1 MSISSKLLFNLI
13 FLFYFTWIYATLK
26 YDDEFLSNKLEED
39 NFWDNLLNNKPE
51 NKDFN
56 KYYNPAEQLQ
66 SLDDPWP
73 KGFFNKNITICAD
86 VKSPNIV
93 YKIDGGDITKC
104 KKGQK
109 AVAVGNYRN
118 GQNETGWGILEIE
131 TFADFSEEI
140 QSYAAGLA
148 EGLLTKNQ
156 IYLHY
161 LNTASQICNNAT
173 AGYCDQLHNYIKTN
187 LKWIRSKVNSLAKND
202 IYWRH
207 VELTFTQLTGINDG
221 YEDINLY
228 GDYYPRVEFKNNS
241 ILLIQM
247 SGDFFD
253 LEHVFKKN
261 PNLESEPSHCSG
273 FIKITEG
280 NEDLL
285 MSHVSMAG
293 YNTMNRIL
301 KLYKFA
307 FAALSS
313 ADDYTLTSAGLLS
326 IETTIAVFNE
336 PLYEKVKE
344 NKHLHCWLRSY
355 LANRL
360 SKTARDWVQLFGR
373 YNSGTYNNQWT
384 VLDYKLFKPKQELPQ
399 TDLIWIL
406 EQIPGLVVSRDVT
419 WFIKSYGYWPSYN
432 IPFLSKI
439 SELSGFSAKGQ
450 INNWWRWG
458 FTPRAKIFHRDHKK
472 VKDLKTLREL
482 MRYNNYQ
489 HDEYSR
495 CKCTPPYSAEASI
508 STRGDLNRPDGKWE
522 VPGMG
527 FRNHG
532 SIDYKGTNFELF
544 KQLRFEV
551 VGGPTYGG
559 PGNLPYFSWDT
570 TKINTTHFGQPINW
584 NFTEFATQWTTKIPK
599 NII

>member
-1 MSISSKLLFNLI
+1 ML
-13 FLFYFTWIYATLK
+13 
-26 YDDEFLSNKLEED
+26 
-39 NFWDNLLNNKPE
+39 
-51 NKDFN
+51 
-56 KYYNPAEQLQ
+56 
-66 SLDDPWP
+66 
-73 KGFFNKNITICAD
+73 
-86 VKSPNIV
+86 
-93 YKIDGGDITKC
+93 
-104 KKGQK
+104 
-109 AVAVGNYRN
+109 
-118 GQNETGWGILEIE
+118 
-131 TFADFSEEI
+131 
-140 QSYAAGLA
+140 AGLV
-148 EGLLTKNQ
+148 EGLLTKKQ
-156 IYLHY
+156 ISLHY
-161 LNTASQICNNAT
+161 LNTANNLCNNSSE
-173 AGYCDQLHNYIKTN
+173 GYCDNLFKYIKEN
-187 LKWIRSKVNSLAKND
+187 LKWIKSNVNLKAKTD
-202 IYWRH
+202 LYWHH
-207 VELTFTQLTGINDG
+207 VNLTFTQLTGINDG
-221 YEDINLY
+221 YEDNNFF
-228 GDYYPRVEFKNNS
+228 GEYYPKVEFKNSS

-280 NEDLL
+280 NKDLL
-285 MSHVSMAG
+285 ISHVSMAG

-301 KLYKFA
+301 KLYKFS
-307 FAALSS
+307 FDNKKSPGNIVTFSGYPAALSS
-313 ADDYTLTSAGLLS
+313 ADDYTLTSSGLLS

-336 PLYEKVKE
+336 PLYEKVKQ

-360 SKTARDWVQLFGR
+360 SFTGRDWVQIFGR

-384 VLDYKLFKPKQELPQ
+384 VLDYKLFKPKQELPK

-419 WFIKSYGYWPSYN
+419 WFIKNYGYWPSYN

-439 SELSGFSAKGQ
+439 SEMSGFSAKGE

-458 FTPRAKIFHRDHKK
+458 FTPRAKMFHRDHNK
-472 VKDLKTLREL
+472 VVDLKTLREL
-482 MRYNNYQ
+482 MRYNDYK

-495 CKCTPPYSAEASI
+495 CKCSPPYSAEASI
-508 STRGDLNRPDGKWE
+508 STRGDLNNPNGKWE

-559 PGNLPYFSWDT
+559 PGKLPYFSWSN
-570 TKINTTHFGQPINW
+570 TKINTTHFGQPTNW
-584 NFTEFATQWTTKIPK
+584 NFTEFATQWAINIPK
-599 NII
+599 NIN

>member
-1 MSISSKLLFNLI
+1 MYLFSS
-13 FLFYFTWIYATLK
+13 
-26 YDDEFLSNKLEED
+26 S
-39 NFWDNLLNNKPE
+39 
-51 NKDFN
+51 
-56 KYYNPAEQLQ
+56 KYYNSVEQLQ

-73 KGFFNKNITICAD
+73 KSFFNKNITICAD

-148 EGLLTKNQ
+148 EGKILL
-156 IYLHY
+156 
-161 LNTASQICNNAT
+161 
-173 AGYCDQLHNYIKTN
+173 
-187 LKWIRSKVNSLAKND
+187 VNSLAKND

-221 YEDINLY
+221 YEDINIS

-247 SGDFFD
+247 SGDFYD

-307 FAALSS
+307 F
-313 ADDYTLTSAGLLS
+313 
-326 IETTIAVFNE
+326 
-336 PLYEKVKE
+336 VKE

-495 CKCTPPYSAEASI
+495 CNCTPPYSAEASI

-522 VPGMG
+522 LPGMG

-584 NFTEFATQWTTKIPK
+584 NFTEFATQWTTNIPK